1 MRCRGPDAFPNQG
14 MSLLE
19 LLVAMLIGAI
29 LLVGLVQI
37 VAAARSSFL
46 LQEGMAE
53 VQESGRFAIDSVAG
67 VLRQAAFTAEPW
79 QGAVDQVG
87 LTSETRDAVSSKGDR
102 LAMRTWSEHNC
113 YGAAN
118 TATDASGHPMFY
130 LMESILTLSSSG
142 NLAYTCRYGP
152 TAKQFVTQVLNQ
164 GLLENLEA
172 LQALYAE
179 DLDNDGQADRWVRG
193 GQWLDQSHISGLQIA
208 VLVRSDQVVTDG
220 ASRSYT
226 VLDKVINAPAD
237 GRLRR
242 VFTYSQAFRGR
253 SG

>member
-1 MRCRGPDAFPNQG
+1 MRCHTSVTFPSRG

-19 LLVAMLIGAI
+19 LLMAMLIGAI
-29 LLVGLVQI
+29 LLIGLMQI
-37 VAAARSSFL
+37 VAAARSSFR
-46 LQEGMAE
+46 LQEGLAQL
-53 VQESGRFAIDSVAG
+53 QENGRFALDSLAV
-67 VLRQAAFTAEPW
+67 VLRQAAFTPEPW
-79 QGAVDQVG
+79 QGPVELLG
-87 LTSETRDAVSSKGDR
+87 LTSETRDAVTSKGDR
-102 LAMRTWSEHNC
+102 LAMRTWSERNC
-113 YGAAN
+113 FGGAN
-118 TATDASGHPMFY
+118 TVIDATGRPRFY

-152 TAKQFVTQVLNQ
+152 TSAQFVTQILNQ

-172 LQALYAE
+172 FQALYAE
-179 DLDNDGQADRWVRG
+179 DLDDDGQADRWVKG

-208 VLVRSDQVVTDG
+208 VLARSDQIVTDG
-220 ASRSYT
+220 PSRSYN
-226 VLDKVINAPAD
+226 VLDKVISAPAD

>member
-1 MRCRGPDAFPNQG
+1 MRCGGSDAFLNRG
-14 MSLLE
+14 LSLVE

-29 LLVGLVQI
+29 LLAGLAQI
-37 VAAARSSFL
+37 VAGARSSFR

-53 VQESGRFAIDSVAG
+53 LQESGRFAIDSVAG
-67 VLRQAAFTAEPW
+67 VLRQATFTPEPW
-79 QGAVDQVG
+79 HGAVDQVG
-87 LTSETRDAVSSKGDR
+87 LTSETQDAVSSKGDR

-118 TATDASGHPMFY
+118 SATDASGHPRFY

-152 TAKQFVTQVLNQ
+152 TAQQFVTQVLNQ

-179 DLDNDGQADRWVRG
+179 DLDNDGQADRWVKG
-193 GQWLDQSHISGLQIA
+193 GQWLDQSHILGLQIA
-208 VLVRSDQVVTDG
+208 VLVRSDQIVTDG
-220 ASRSYT
+220 ASKTYT

>member
-1 MRCRGPDAFPNQG
+1 MRCRGWVIFPSRG
-14 MSLLE
+14 VSLLE
-19 LLVAMLIGAI
+19 LLMAMLIGAI
-29 LLVGLVQI
+29 LLIGLAQV

-46 LQEGMAE
+46 LQESMAE
-53 VQESGRFAIDSVAG
+53 LQEGGRFAIDNLAA
-67 VLRQAAFTAEPW
+67 VLRHAAYTPEPW
-79 QGAVDQVG
+79 QGAGEPVG

-102 LAMRTWSEHNC
+102 LAMHTWSERNC
-113 YGAAN
+113 YGGDN
-118 TATDASGHPMFY
+118 TVTDANGRPRFY

-142 NLAYTCRYGP
+142 NLAFTCRYGP
-152 TAKQFVTQVLNQ
+152 SASAFVTQVLNQ

-179 DLDNDGQADRWVRG
+179 DLDNDGQADRWVKG
-193 GQWLDQSHISGLQIA
+193 GQWLDQSRISGLQIA
-208 VLVRSDQVVTDG
+208 VLIRSDQVVTDG

-237 GRLRR
+237 GKLRR
-242 VFTYSQAFRGR
+242 VFTYSQALRGR

>member
-1 MRCRGPDAFPNQG
+1 MHRFKSNVSTTRG

-29 LLVGLVQI
+29 LLIGLVQI
-37 VAAARSSFL
+37 VAGARSSFR
-46 LQEGMAE
+46 LQEGLAE
-53 VQESGRFAIDSVAG
+53 LQESGRFAIDSLG
-67 VLRQAAFTAEPW
+67 NVLRQSAFAPEPW
-79 QGAVDQVG
+79 SDAADPVG
-87 LTSETRDAVSSKGDR
+87 FTPETTDALSSKGDR
-102 LAMRTWSEHNC
+102 LAIRTWSEHNC
-113 YGAAN
+113 FGAAN
-118 TATDASGHPMFY
+118 TATDASGHPRFY

-152 TAKQFVTQVLNQ
+152 TAKQFVTQILSQ

-179 DLDNDGQADRWVRG
+179 DLDNDGQADRWVKG
-193 GQWLDQSHISGLQIA
+193 GQWLDQARVLGLQIA
-208 VLVRSDQVVTDG
+208 VLVRSDQIVTEG
-220 ASRSYT
+220 TSRSYT
-226 VLDKVINAPAD
+226 LLDKVINAPAD